1 MARRPIPIEIKS
13 SDLNQIEQLLRA
25 GFQQVRVIFRALA
38 LRHLAKGATAP
49 RVAEALPITGKAI
62 RQIALL
68 NAEIARLRRIEEAA
82 RALMTPHTLTTTNPP
97 KGEPTAGW
105 EWPEW
110 DALRAA
116 LEENR

>member
-1 MARRPIPIEIKS
+1 MSEPNEWTTLGNIECRCGDVFPTVESFHEHI
-13 SDLNQIEQLLRA
+13 
-25 GFQQVRVIFRALA
+25 
-38 LRHLAKGATAP
+38 HLSHPNADHD
-49 RVAEALPITGKAI
+49 ES
-62 RQIALL
+62 
-68 NAEIARLRRIEEAA
+68 AEIARLRRIEEAA